1 MAPFIAHGSLMLF
14 ILPLEDDGYI
24 GVLEILLGL
33 RFTPLEGIMYVKQ
46 GTCYMR
52 MKILFKKKLMQKN
65 KREDD
70 CI

>member
-1 MAPFIAHGSLMLF
+1 VLF

-33 RFTPLEGIMYVKQ
+33 RFNPLEGIMYVEQ
-46 GTCYMR
+46 GMCYMR
-52 MKILFKKKLMQKN
+52 MKILFKQNLMQKN

-70 CI
+70 CR